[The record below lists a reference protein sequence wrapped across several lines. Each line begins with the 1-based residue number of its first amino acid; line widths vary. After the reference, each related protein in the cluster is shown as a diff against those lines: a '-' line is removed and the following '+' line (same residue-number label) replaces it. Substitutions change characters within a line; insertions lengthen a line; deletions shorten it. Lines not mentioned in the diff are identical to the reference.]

1 VHGSLEALVSGLKEI
16 KSDKVDLEIIGQGV
30 GNISKSDVTLASAGD
45 ATIIGFN
52 VKLDNGVQSLAKHED
67 VSLIQNAIIYELLD
81 QIEDA
86 MVDLLEAEVVEK
98 KSGAA
103 EVRQVFGIS
112 KGRAV
117 AGSMVTEGTIYRSG
131 KARLMRK
138 GKLVFEGAVETLR
151 RFKDD
156 VKEVRAGYECG
167 INLKGCND
175 YEEGDVLE
183 CYQIEKKKPSLR

>member
-1 VHGSLEALVSGLKEI
+1 MNYSI
-16 KSDKVDLEIIGQGV
+16 KSKRRWLICWRRGCREEIRCCG
-30 GNISKSDVTLASAGD
+30 S
-45 ATIIGFN
+45 
-52 VKLDNGVQSLAKHED
+52 
-67 VSLIQNAIIYELLD
+67 
-81 QIEDA
+81 
-86 MVDLLEAEVVEK
+86 
-98 KSGAA
+98 
-103 EVRQVFGIS
+103 RQVFGIS

-138 GKLVFEGAVETLR
+138 GKLVFEGAIETLR

-167 INLKGCND
+167 INIKGCNE
-175 YEEGDVLE
+175 YEEGDILE